1 MWIII
6 QRLSLVLLTA
16 ISMDQILGVFS
27 SNHIKPD
34 KIYSISEVAKML
46 KVKTDIVR
54 ILIKRGDLK
63 ARKLHGK
70 YKILGQSIKDFL
82 QL

>member
-1 MWIII
+1 
-6 QRLSLVLLTA
+6 
-16 ISMDQILGVFS
+16 
-27 SNHIKPD
+27 
-34 KIYSISEVAKML
+34 ML